1 MHTFT
6 LHLPSTDPIHGAP
19 PPLVVTEWF
28 HQTKPTES
36 QLVRSES
43 AKTAPNLLSPPKM
56 NTYID
61 HVLYPRRARRNSAR
75 RNKKSIKTLPDD
87 ILLDIF
93 DYYRLAVGIDWPQ
106 RWYTLAHV
114 CRRWKQLIFASSLRL
129 ALQLRSTFG
138 TQVEDMIT
146 YSPPFPLVLDYDS
159 RYDESWSISDV
170 DGVLFALLQHPQR
183 VREIV
188 LSAPAS
194 RLARLTMAMT
204 GAAPIVEFLKLESQT
219 TELILPRQFLDG
231 QAPQLRR
238 LVLSGCTLHTLH
250 PLLSSATSLVN
261 LTLHRIPSSAY
272 FSPDSLASCLRCM
285 PRLQSLSITF
295 LSAVPSSA
303 NVPLPPPNQT
313 TNRAEV
319 PMLEEFTYR
328 GTSTYLNAL
337 LSKLHAPLM
346 KKLHLRLFNQLT
358 LSIPHIAVFTNDT
371 ASSLKPTLALIEFYE
386 SSVWLTMLD
395 TSPHS
400 SHPHR
405 QRRRRP
411 GAGENE
417 IAISVSCDRLDYQ
430 VSSLVSIC
438 HALMKT
444 LSPIEELMIG
454 FHARELPRGEHEEQE
469 RVDSTLWCSLLMPF
483 QQVHTLR
490 VDAALGAELARA
502 LESESTTTALD
513 SNTNIKLDVD
523 KKGAGEQDT
532 ERNREENWQE
542 WQQQQQRLLPSLHT
556 ITPLYHGTTPVEVSA
571 SASVS
576 AVLASLWDK
585 SRMRH

>member
-6 LHLPSTDPIHGAP
+6 LHIPSTDPIHGTP

-28 HQTKPTES
+28 HQTKPTEP
-36 QLVRSES
+36 QLVSS
-43 AKTAPNLLSPPKM
+43 AKPTITSKDE
-56 NTYID
+56 YI
-61 HVLYPRRARRNSAR
+61 HRSCTIPQACTKELGEK
-75 RNKKSIKTLPDD
+75 NKKSIKTLPDD
-87 ILLDIF
+87 VLLDIF
-93 DYYRLAVGIDWPQ
+93 DYYRLAVGMDWPQ

-272 FSPDSLASCLRCM
+272 FSPDSLASCLHCM

-295 LSAVPSSA
+295 LSAVPRSA
-303 NVPLPPPNQT
+303 NVPSPPPNQT

-346 KKLHLRLFNQLT
+346 KKLHLRLLINSPS
-358 LSIPHIAVFTNDT
+358 LSPI
-371 ASSLKPTLALIEFYE
+371 
-386 SSVWLTMLD
+386 
-395 TSPHS
+395 SPHS
-400 SHPHR
+400 PT
-405 QRRRRP
+405 
-411 GAGENE
+411 
-417 IAISVSCDRLDYQ
+417 I
-430 VSSLVSIC
+430 
-438 HALMKT
+438 
-444 LSPIEELMIG
+444 
-454 FHARELPRGEHEEQE
+454 
-469 RVDSTLWCSLLMPF
+469 
-483 QQVHTLR
+483 QQVL
-490 VDAALGAELARA
+490 
-502 LESESTTTALD
+502 
-513 SNTNIKLDVD
+513 SN
-523 KKGAGEQDT
+523 
-532 ERNREENWQE
+532 
-542 WQQQQQRLLPSLHT
+542 
-556 ITPLYHGTTPVEVSA
+556 PL
-571 SASVS
+571 
-576 AVLASLWDK
+576 
-585 SRMRH
+585 